1 MSSNEILQNLKKA
14 VAEYDTDEAA
24 IWARKA
30 LEEKINPI
38 EALNALTEEIR
49 EVGDAFGRRELW
61 LPELVGAADAMQAAM
76 PILEEEI
83 RKRRIEIEKKSLGTI
98 VAGTVYGDIHSI
110 GKTIIC
116 TLLTAYGFSVHDLGT
131 NITAEE
137 FIKAIKDYKADILAM
152 SALLTTTATE
162 QRNVINTLKEAM
174 LRDKVKVMVG
184 GAAVTREFAE
194 SIEADGYEATAI
206 AAVKLAMRLVSKK

>member
-30 LEEKINPI
+30 LEEKIDPI
-38 EALNALTEEIR
+38 EALNVLTEEIR
-49 EVGDAFGRRELW
+49 EVGDAFGRSELF

-83 RKRRIEIEKKSLGTI
+83 RKRRIEIEKKSLGTV

-110 GKTIIC
+110 GKTMIC
-116 TLLTAYGFSVHDLGT
+116 TLLTADGFSVHDLGT

-206 AAVKLAMRLVSKK
+206 AAVKLARRLVSKS

>member
-1 MSSNEILQNLKKA
+1 M
-14 VAEYDTDEAA
+14 
-24 IWARKA
+24 
-30 LEEKINPI
+30 
-38 EALNALTEEIR
+38 
-49 EVGDAFGRRELW
+49 
-61 LPELVGAADAMQAAM
+61 
-76 PILEEEI
+76 
-83 RKRRIEIEKKSLGTI
+83 
-98 VAGTVYGDIHSI
+98 
-110 GKTIIC
+110 IC
-116 TLLTAYGFSVHDLGT
+116 TLLTADGFSVHDLGT

-206 AAVKLAMRLVSKK
+206 AAVKLARRLVSKS